1 MLTNDRTDPQAA
13 HHAEHL
19 IRDVLDRAEVV
30 DSETDDATLPLDYA
44 AEQVTG
50 AFAARFECRDGLR
63 RVVLTGQWEVDPAA
77 VTIPVPLTTGG
88 GASR

>member
-13 HHAEHL
+13 HHTEHL

-30 DSETDDATLPLDYA
+30 DPDTDEATLPLDYA
-44 AEQVTG
+44 AERVTG
-50 AFAARFECRDGLR
+50 TFAARFEHRDGMR

-77 VTIPVPLTTGG
+77 VTIPAPVT
-88 GASR
+88 A